1 MGYSIKKNT
10 KLAIEEETNQGAYVA
25 PTSGTSFIQVLED
38 GLEMNPSKEL
48 LDRNILGL
56 GLSKATPRTGLRSVS
71 GSIPVEMK
79 AGSSEGSQPEY
90 GPLMKSALGSV
101 KTSTSSSSKT
111 GHTTSKIYLQDADI
125 VKYRV
130 GDVVTVKEAGAYH
143 KSPITNVD
151 TTPGTSFIEL
161 LIPAAMAF
169 SNAVVVAAFCTYRG
183 EDSGHAPLSITK
195 YVEDSV
201 KEIAKGCIATSMSV
215 NNFSTGQLADLSFG
229 FEGLDFDKS
238 LEAPA
243 YTPSYDTSE
252 TPIILKA
259 CIWMNGDE
267 IQVNDF
273 SLSVENTLGFIQN
286 TCDGK
291 TSSRVT
297 ARNVSGSINPY
308 KMSNSI
314 SNFNKFNNNTK
325 FSLFITA
332 HSPTGV
338 EGEFKEVISFYLPNC
353 IITEMAEADA
363 DGVLQE
369 NLSFSSGGEG
379 TLKEIYISMS

>member
-1 MGYSIKKNT
+1 MSYSIKKNT
-10 KLAIEEETNQGAYVA
+10 KVAIEEEVNQGVYVA
-25 PTSGTSFIQVLED
+25 PTSGTSYIQVLED

-48 LDRNILGL
+48 LERNLLGL

-90 GPLMKSALGSV
+90 GPLMASALGSS
-101 KTSTSSSSKT
+101 KTSSASTSKT
-111 GHTTSKIYLQDADI
+111 GNTTSKIYLEDADI

-130 GDVVTVKEAGAYH
+130 GDVVTVKQAGAYH
-143 KSPITNVD
+143 KSPVTNVD
-151 TTPGTSFIEL
+151 ASTGAAFIEL
-161 LIPAAMAF
+161 LIPSTVAF
-169 SNAVVVAAFCTYRG
+169 SDAVVVAAFCTYRG

-195 YVEDSV
+195 YVEDAV
-201 KEIAKGCIATSMSV
+201 KEVAKGCIVTSMSV
-215 NNFSTGQLADLSFG
+215 NNFTTGQLSDLSFG
-229 FEGLDFDKS
+229 FEGLDFDRS

-243 YTPSYDTSE
+243 YIPSYDTSE
-252 TPIILKA
+252 PPIILKA
-259 CIWMNGDE
+259 CIWMDGVE
-267 IQVNDF
+267 IEVNEF

-291 TSSRVT
+291 KSSRVT
-297 ARNVSGSINPY
+297 ARSVSGSINPY

-325 FSLFITA
+325 FSLFISA
-332 HSPTGV
+332 HTETGV
-338 EGEFKEVISFYLPNC
+338 AGEFKEIISFYLPNC
-353 IITEMAEADA
+353 IITELAEADA

-369 NLSFSSGGEG
+369 NLSFTSGGNG